1 MYKRQDYS
9 KKIKDYRTSIQ
20 ADLDIAKPK
29 DYIDSNLKINPFNT
43 GNMMKTTYEKT
54 AEIGNIFK
62 NETAVD
68 MTESNDYLK
77 GILNNTASMS
87 EGLDL
92 TTEEIKY
99 MRDAAEM
106 EVINKFTTA
115 EIKMEV
121 QNSNMISNN
130 MDIHDVIDEFTEYL
144 RERMQ
149 MTAEGV
155 HA

>member
-1 MYKRQDYS
+1 
-9 KKIKDYRTSIQ
+9 
-20 ADLDIAKPK
+20 
-29 DYIDSNLKINPFNT
+29 
-43 GNMMKTTYEKT
+43 MMKTTYEKT

-144 RERMQ
+144 REKMQ